1 MSEIKTNQT
10 YVYTGSSEY
19 SFDNIIL
26 DNVSGLS
33 LNATR
38 SGNGGINEIP
48 YDGATVTMKTGV
60 IGADSTVKDLQPSM
74 NNKLYYLITDK
85 VYDKSERDTVVSLAT
100 EVSVA
105 VVSGKY
111 QGEFVFS
118 NPNNYLNLYLIWDY
132 TDNMGRGAVSYSGGL
147 VTKNIDVDFG
157 AGIGLTGIN
166 YDITDVPARLVLKQG
181 TRTLAD
187 TGYVGLNSTANY
199 NALIAA
205 GVLADDIKLST
216 PWNRKCIY

>member
-85 VYDKSERDTVVSLAT
+85 VYDRSERDTVVSLAT

-118 NPNNYLNLYLIWDY
+118 NPNNYLNLYLIWNKGIAFGLLSFNENYIYNLLTLLIITISTIITRIEEKGD
-132 TDNMGRGAVSYSGGL
+132 GR
-147 VTKNIDVDFG
+147 
-157 AGIGLTGIN
+157 
-166 YDITDVPARLVLKQG
+166 R
-181 TRTLAD
+181 
-187 TGYVGLNSTANY
+187 
-199 NALIAA
+199 
-205 GVLADDIKLST
+205 IK
-216 PWNRKCIY
+216 K